1 MRGVLPSS
9 FAAIAIFFT
18 ASDGMSK
25 ILPAPVIPELEKGSQ
40 VSEEERA
47 KLAHARGFALTYRGQ
62 LDRLAFERYV
72 SNEQDKVALVQNEL
86 VISSTEERD
95 ETMFRFGQDWFFSGQ
110 PAASH
115 IWDFVKRADRVEPK
129 ITYAALEQDA
139 TKFAGLPWHFSGR
152 LLAVRPVAT
161 GVSGALMTVDGRSG
175 QLVYVFSSFTFP
187 TPSSRMLDVTGYLA
201 GYLSVPSSG
210 IHGPALAAFAVVR
223 HHSIERVR
231 TAHARDQR
239 ALLSKAARH

>member
-95 ETMFRFGQDWFFSGQ
+95 ETMFRFGQDW
-110 PAASH
+110 
-115 IWDFVKRADRVEPK
+115 
-129 ITYAALEQDA
+129 
-139 TKFAGLPWHFSGR
+139 
-152 LLAVRPVAT
+152 
-161 GVSGALMTVDGRSG
+161 LMVI
-175 QLVYVFSSFTFP
+175 L
-187 TPSSRMLDVTGYLA
+187 SSRRIRQA
-201 GYLSVPSSG
+201 SSTCSG
-210 IHGPALAAFAVVR
+210 ERRGGRPHARPCSSIRSLAAAMR
-223 HHSIERVR
+223 SR
-231 TAHARDQR
+231 R
-239 ALLSKAARH
+239 A